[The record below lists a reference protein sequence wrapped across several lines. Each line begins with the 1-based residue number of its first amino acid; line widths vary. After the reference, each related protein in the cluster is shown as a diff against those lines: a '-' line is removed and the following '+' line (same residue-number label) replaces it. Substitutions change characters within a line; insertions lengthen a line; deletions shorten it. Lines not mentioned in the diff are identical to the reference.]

1 MSSIVCRLTG
11 RAVFRGTLLAKQ
23 GKLVLIK
30 EQKLRCSVADL
41 AEYVQQQVGDMTE
54 DSLSAY
60 NILSGFDMKCITL
73 CD

>member
-23 GKLVLIK
+23 GKLIK